1 MKSSV
6 GSGSG
11 GDKVSIG
18 SVFKDLKKDKLLTKN
33 LEGCSRLLLML
44 RRQSWRLGRN
54 ILQFFHL
61 NFLSVQ

>member
-44 RRQSWRLGRN
+44 RRQS
-54 ILQFFHL
+54 
-61 NFLSVQ
+61 